1 MVVAEVM
8 EVATVLLALLQQE
21 QKLIGVGIAAGTA
34 VIGPGAGM
42 GYLIGQTIAS
52 IHRQPEAFEQ
62 TRTLMFL
69 GIGLVEAFALYGIVF
84 ALLIAFVLQERATFS
99 PLRRRFRDPVVLPGQ
114 KLHERVMPVLVYGC
128 RFSSK
133 IQDWRKLWR
142 IEPAARTRR
151 VR

>member
-1 MVVAEVM
+1 VERKKGAVKMVALAVEALSV
-8 EVATVLLALLQQE
+8 VLALFQQE

-52 IHRQPEAFEQ
+52 IHRQPEQFDQ

-84 ALLIAFVLQERATFS
+84 ALLIAFVL
-99 PLRRRFRDPVVLPGQ
+99 
-114 KLHERVMPVLVYGC
+114 
-128 RFSSK
+128 
-133 IQDWRKLWR
+133 
-142 IEPAARTRR
+142 
-151 VR
+151 

>member
-1 MVVAEVM
+1 
-8 EVATVLLALLQQE
+8 
-21 QKLIGVGIAAGTA
+21 
-34 VIGPGAGM
+34 M
-42 GYLIGQTIAS
+42 GYLIGQIIAS

-62 TRTLMFL
+62 TRILMFL
-69 GIGLVEAFALYGIVF
+69 GIGLVEAFALYGIAF

-99 PLRRRFRDPVVLPGQ
+99 PLRRGFRDPVVLPGQ

>member
-1 MVVAEVM
+1 MVL
-8 EVATVLLALLQQE
+8 TVLVEMLSVALVLIQQE

-52 IHRQPEAFEQ
+52 IHRQPEQFDQ

-84 ALLIAFVLQERATFS
+84 ALLIAFVL
-99 PLRRRFRDPVVLPGQ
+99 
-114 KLHERVMPVLVYGC
+114 
-128 RFSSK
+128 
-133 IQDWRKLWR
+133 
-142 IEPAARTRR
+142 
-151 VR
+151 

>member
-1 MVVAEVM
+1 MVVAEVI
-8 EVATVLLALLQQE
+8 EVLSVVMVLFQAE
-21 QKLIGVGIAAGTA
+21 GDVKLIGVGLAAGTA

-84 ALLIAFVLQERATFS
+84 ALLIAFVL
-99 PLRRRFRDPVVLPGQ
+99 
-114 KLHERVMPVLVYGC
+114 
-128 RFSSK
+128 
-133 IQDWRKLWR
+133 
-142 IEPAARTRR
+142 
-151 VR
+151 

>member
-1 MVVAEVM
+1 MVALAVEALSV
-8 EVATVLLALLQQE
+8 VLALFQQE

-52 IHRQPEAFEQ
+52 IHRQPEQFDQ

-84 ALLIAFVLQERATFS
+84 ALLIAFVL
-99 PLRRRFRDPVVLPGQ
+99 
-114 KLHERVMPVLVYGC
+114 
-128 RFSSK
+128 
-133 IQDWRKLWR
+133 
-142 IEPAARTRR
+142 
-151 VR
+151 